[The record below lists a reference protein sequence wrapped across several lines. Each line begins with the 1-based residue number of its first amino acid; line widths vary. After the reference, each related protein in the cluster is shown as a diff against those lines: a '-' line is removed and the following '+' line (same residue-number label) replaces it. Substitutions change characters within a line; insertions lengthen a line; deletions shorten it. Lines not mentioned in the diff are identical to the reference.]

1 MDKDWYW
8 EKGLHDAKI
17 VDVRNINFEY
27 DYTQR
32 DPLRNMLEI
41 ILDTRMA
48 LFDNSIELIR
58 FYNYKII
65 EGDENII
72 HSWWIKDEFW
82 VAKGKNNLKIY
93 LHSKKKTSELLI
105 SFEAIEVVRKE
116 S

>member
-1 MDKDWYW
+1 MDRDWYW
-8 EKGLHDAKI
+8 EKGLHDAEVLDIKK
-17 VDVRNINFEY
+17 INFEY

-32 DPLRNMLEI
+32 KPRRNMLEI
-41 ILDTRMA
+41 ILDTRIA
-48 LFDNSIELIR
+48 LFDNSIKSIR

-82 VAKGKNNLKIY
+82 VEKGKNNLKIY
-93 LHSKKKTSELLI
+93 LRSPKKTCEILI
-105 SFEAIEVVRKE
+105 SFETIEVVRKG